1 MQISKVFVTFFRNP
15 KDACV
20 SFFHM
25 DKLMKSHGM
34 GQNYEFGDYTTE
46 MYMKEKVVYG
56 SYWNH
61 INVGYDE

>member
-1 MQISKVFVTFFRNP
+1 
-15 KDACV
+15 
-20 SFFHM
+20 M